1 MLSAQ
6 KEQIRLATSATPG
19 GLPNVDS
26 FGKVVNS
33 IQGLQQRL
41 ESFSADAVG
50 AAHDRVQTLLL
61 RLAELQRKLSAF
73 AAIKESMA
81 AVRASLDQML
91 SECVDLGKIEPLEKS
106 LRIHTLI
113 HGTKLIQFP
122 RLNKLATAA
131 GHQVAP
137 SPKETAPTGSTV
149 DGKSV
154 QAPERKQDLNEEV
167 DTQSL
172 LEIGPPTSELQPGP
186 QFDTPTPNPLEQEN
200 KAPALLIPPMA
211 DFSPTIASAPAMEAE
226 STAPELDN
234 QQPNSYDLQLPEGTR
249 TDAAASVATEE
260 KTNDAP
266 PVTTNTEFDQ
276 RLLDDLIKNYGE
288 FAASLGC
295 SPTSETRDF
304 AAADC
309 ATIEADNSVQS
320 IEVAPERNN
329 LPSIKREGEINRQL
343 KEIIKDYGEYDLY
356 SRQSPV
362 NLKTAVV
369 AAFLLLALIL
379 SGFYYF
385 SPKTADSQNSLTT
398 APAHTHSTGAKEPKD
413 SQNLVNQPGVPPVET
428 GAPHATGMNDRPKGR
443 N

>member
-1 MLSAQ
+1 MLSAE
-6 KEQIRLATSATPG
+6 KEQIRLATSATLG
-19 GLPNVDS
+19 DLPDVGS
-26 FGKVVNS
+26 FGKVVTS

-41 ESFSADAVG
+41 ENFSADDVG
-50 AAHDRVQTLLL
+50 AAHDRTQTLLL
-61 RLAELQRKLSAF
+61 RLAELQWKLTAF

-81 AVRASLDQML
+81 AVRASLDQIL

-106 LRIHTLI
+106 LRIQTLI
-113 HGTKLIQFP
+113 HTTKLIQFP
-122 RLNKLATAA
+122 RLNKLAAAA
-131 GHQVAP
+131 GHPVTP
-137 SPKETAPTGSTV
+137 SPTETVPTGSTV
-149 DGKSV
+149 DEESA
-154 QAPERKQDLNEEV
+154 QAPESQDLNEEV
-167 DTQSL
+167 ETQSL
-172 LEIGPPTSELQPGP
+172 QEMGPAISELQPAP
-186 QFDTPTPNPLEQEN
+186 QFDTPIPNPVEQEQ
-200 KAPALLIPPMA
+200 KAPALLIPSMA
-211 DFSPTIASAPAMEAE
+211 DFSPTTGSAPAMEAE
-226 STAPELDN
+226 STAPELEN

-260 KTNDAP
+260 RTNDAP

-309 ATIEADNSVQS
+309 ATIEADKSAQS

-362 NLKTAVV
+362 NLKTGVV

-413 SQNLVNQPGVPPVET
+413 SQNLVNQPGVPVVET
-428 GAPHATGMNDRPKGR
+428 GAPRATDTNDRPKGR

>member
-6 KEQIRLATSATPG
+6 KEQIRLATNATPAD
-19 GLPNVDS
+19 LPNVDS

-41 ESFSADAVG
+41 ENFSADDVG
-50 AAHDRVQTLLL
+50 AAHDRTQTLLL
-61 RLAELQRKLSAF
+61 RLAELQWKLTAF

-81 AVRASLDQML
+81 AVRASLDQIL

-106 LRIHTLI
+106 PRIQALIHT
-113 HGTKLIQFP
+113 TKLIQFP
-122 RLNKLATAA
+122 RLNRLAAA
-131 GHQVAP
+131 ADHPVA
-137 SPKETAPTGSTV
+137 SNLTETVSTGSMV
-149 DGKSV
+149 DEESAQPSK
-154 QAPERKQDLNEEV
+154 PKHNLNEEV
-167 DTQSL
+167 ETQSL
-172 LEIGPPTSELQPGP
+172 QEMGPAISELQPGP
-186 QFDTPTPNPLEQEN
+186 QFDTPTANPLEQEN
-200 KAPALLIPPMA
+200 KALALLIPPMA
-211 DFSPTIASAPAMEAE
+211 DFSPTTGLASAMKPD
-226 STAPELDN
+226 SIAPKLEN
-234 QQPNSYDLQLPEGTR
+234 QQLDSYDPQVLENTQP
-249 TDAAASVATEE
+249 DVAASVATEE
-260 KTNDAP
+260 TTNDAP
-266 PVTTNTEFDQ
+266 AVATNTEFDQ

-309 ATIEADNSVQS
+309 ATVEADESAQS
-320 IEVAPERNN
+320 IEIAPERNN

-362 NLKTAVV
+362 NLKTGVI

-385 SPKTADSQNSLTT
+385 SPKIAGSQNSLTT
-398 APAHTHSTGAKEPKD
+398 APAHTHATSAKEPKD
-413 SQNLVNQPGVPPVET
+413 NENLANQPGAAAVGT
-428 GAPHATGMNDRPKGR
+428 GAPRATDTHDRPKGR
-443 N
+443 D